1 MTSADQLTK
10 SLPEATRSKRDVSKV
25 LLIYPFAVSDSY
37 SLKTVKEG
45 GSFVEAP
52 LGLGYISAYLKK
64 NLSDID
70 VRVFDANTLAIK
82 QIVKTGEVDME
93 ALEDMVRQ
101 EVAGFGPNIVGVSCL
116 FHNIAPSAHRA
127 IQIAK
132 EAAPD
137 CVTVMGGNYPAGS
150 PEIALADSML
160 DFIILSEGEISFA
173 TLVECLRKGYEPK
186 SQVDG
191 ISYRQE
197 AIDVIAPPLLKTDQS
212 DAGAGAGDAIVTS
225 QKLQFP
231 KTLEDYPWPDRS
243 NMDIDFYASY
253 TRHFAF
259 RMLEHKDV
267 RLATMTASRGCPFKC
282 SFCSSKD
289 FWGLQIRYRD
299 PIDTV
304 DEMEMLIDR
313 HGINMFIF
321 NDDNIMFSRK
331 NVIAL
336 CDEIKRRNL
345 KIRWLSGG
353 GIQVSSMK
361 PDVVQALIETGLNQ
375 FNLAI
380 ETGNPETLRRINK
393 PLAEGVAE
401 TVIANIRQYDNV
413 WIGSNFIT
421 GFYFETISDI
431 ENTLTYAGS
440 LDLDWR
446 SIYAF
451 QPLPGTQDFKT
462 CVELGYIEEWD
473 IWSDGK
479 FGDLVSLTTENF
491 TAEQVRSMNYAAN
504 LKHNFLGNRNLTQ
517 APGQA
522 IKDFNYVL
530 EMVPDHAIG
539 LYTRSIAKANL
550 GDRAGAKSDLN
561 MALEIVNASRT
572 REKSIFKSNIAM
584 TSVELAWAD
593 YFDNLGINLD
603 LALAGLDEGNQG
615 LAAAAAMPGTM

>member
-1 MTSADQLTK
+1 MTSADQDNQY
-10 SLPEATRSKRDVSKV
+10 LPDTTRSKCDVSKV
-25 LLIYPFAVSDSY
+25 LLIYPFAVSEAY

-52 LGLGYISAYLKK
+52 LGLGYISAYLKT
-64 NLSDID
+64 NLPGIN
-70 VRVFDANTLAIK
+70 VRVFDANAIAIK
-82 QIVKTGEVDME
+82 KIIETDEVNMT
-93 ALEDMVRQ
+93 ALEDIVRQ
-101 EVAGFGPNIVGVSCL
+101 EVAEFDPDIVGVSCL

-127 IQIAK
+127 INIAK
-132 EAAPD
+132 EAAPN
-137 CVTVMGGNYPAGS
+137 CITVMGGNYPAGS
-150 PEIALADSML
+150 PEIALADSKL

-186 SQVDG
+186 NQVDG

-197 AIDVIAPPLLKTDQS
+197 AIDIIAPPVRNADKSLS
-212 DAGAGAGDAIVTS
+212 GDGNAILTS
-225 QKLQFP
+225 QKLNFP
-231 KTLEDYPWPDRS
+231 KTLESYPWPDRS

-259 RMLEHKDV
+259 RMLEHNDV

-299 PIDTV
+299 PVDTV
-304 DEMEMLIDR
+304 NEMEMLIDQ

-401 TVIANIRQYDNV
+401 KVIANIRQYDNV

-421 GFYFETISDI
+421 GFYFETLADI
-431 ENTLTYAGS
+431 ENTLAYAGS

-504 LKHNFLGNRNLTQ
+504 LKYNFLGNRNLSE
-517 APGQA
+517 APKQA

-530 EMVPDHAIG
+530 EMVPDHAVG
-539 LYTRSIAKANL
+539 LYARSIAKTNL
-550 GDRAGAKSDLN
+550 GDRAGARVDLGK
-561 MALEIVNASRT
+561 ALEIVNASRT
-572 REKSIFKSNIAM
+572 KEKSIFKSNIAM
-584 TSVELAWAD
+584 TNVEMAWAD
-593 YFDNLGINLD
+593 YFDKLGVDLD
-603 LALAGLDEGNQG
+603 LVLADLDDGNPG
-615 LAAAAAMPGTM
+615 RATSAVMPGTM